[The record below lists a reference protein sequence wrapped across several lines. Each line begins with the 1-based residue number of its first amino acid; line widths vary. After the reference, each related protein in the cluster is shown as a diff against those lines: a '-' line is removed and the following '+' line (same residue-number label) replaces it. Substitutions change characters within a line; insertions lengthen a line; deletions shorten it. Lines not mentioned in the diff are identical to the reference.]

1 MVMGGHGSERLSSTE
16 VLDVN
21 TMTWRVGPPL
31 PISVESNRGVQSVA
45 GTYLGFSTGGYG
57 NGQRHSKIYGL
68 KKTSEDVY
76 TWEEVHSM
84 TAARQWHSVDLHL
97 PPQCATRSPSHP

>member
-1 MVMGGHGSERLSSTE
+1 MGGYGSGQLSSTE

-31 PISVESNRGVQSVA
+31 PISVESNRGVPSVE
-45 GTYLGFSTGGYG
+45 GNYLGFSTGGYG

-68 KKTSEDVY
+68 KETSKDVY
-76 TWEEVHSM
+76 TWEEVQSM
-84 TAARQWHSVDLHL
+84 TTARSYHSVVNAPKTLL
-97 PPQCATRSPSHP
+97 PNC